1 MALKNLY
8 LDINILQTVPSSNI
22 NRDDTGSP
30 KTAIYGG
37 VTRARVSS
45 QSWKR
50 ATRLIFNKKLTKD
63 DQYSL
68 RTRYIPEMLADEY
81 EKLNDK
87 LDKDKA
93 LSQAV
98 AVFEALD
105 FTVDNKNQKKN
116 GPKVNP
122 TLKTALMVTPNEIH
136 KFALATNEIRDD
148 SSKLKKLKGLK
159 KNSPQKCT
167 IRESLKNDHPLD
179 QALFGRMVAVD
190 PSLNVD
196 ASVQVAH
203 AISVNEIT
211 PEYDYFATVD
221 ESSSATG
228 AAMLD
233 TIYYNSSTLFR
244 YANINIEELSHN
256 LGSLDAAIKGIALF
270 LKSFILSMPTGKEN
284 TFANKTLPQYVML
297 TLREDTPV
305 NLVSAFEEP
314 IKSNTGYVQTS
325 IEKLEKEYSDS
336 LKFID
341 NPIWT
346 MALTNKKSQLE
357 QSKSLNDLIEKSCQQ
372 IEGRLNDEDADN

>member
-1 MALKNLY
+1 MAFKNMY

-37 VTRARVSS
+37 VTRSRVSS

-50 ATRLIFNKKLTKD
+50 ATRLAFNHKLTKN
-63 DQYSL
+63 DQHSL
-68 RTRYIPEMLADEY
+68 RTRYLPEMLADEY
-81 EKLNDK
+81 EKIDNK
-87 LDKDKA
+87 LDKSHA
-93 LSQAV
+93 LAQTV
-98 AVFEALD
+98 DVFEALN
-105 FTVDNKNQKKN
+105 FKLDNTKPKKN
-116 GPKVNP
+116 KPEVIP

-159 KNSPQKCT
+159 KNSTQKCVL
-167 IRESLKNDHPLD
+167 RDSLQNDHPLD

-244 YANINIEELSHN
+244 YANINVEGLIHN
-256 LGSLDAAIKGIALF
+256 LGSHDLAAKGISLF

-314 IKSNTGYVQTS
+314 VRSNAGYVQKS
-325 IEKLEKEYSDS
+325 IDRLEKEYSDS
-336 LKFID
+336 LKFVD
-341 NPIWT
+341 KPIWT

-357 QSKSLNDLIEKSCQQ
+357 QAENLKDLIAKSVQK
-372 IEGRLNDEDADN
+372 IESRLNDEDADN